1 MQLSPMQ
8 LHGGRL
14 QRRQRLKFNR
24 VKLGVRLLALMTLL
38 GLGWGGL
45 RLYLRWSRVPQAVLV
60 LGGSPDREVFA
71 ARFARTHPDLPVWV
85 SGGSNPE
92 YAEWVF
98 AEAGIPRQRFYLNYD
113 AVDTVTNFTTLVDEL
128 RSRDIRSIYLITSD
142 YHMRRASAIGEI
154 VLGSRDISFRPVAI
168 PSGLAPEPIDKSIR
182 DGVRAL
188 VWLATG
194 YTGSTLRDRLNPPRS
209 SYLES
214 QPQLSSLET
223 WPEF

>member
-1 MQLSPMQ
+1 MQLGCRYSQP
-8 LHGGRL
+8 
-14 QRRQRLKFNR
+14 RQRVRSSRL
-24 VKLGVRLLALMTLL
+24 KLGLRLLTLLTLL
-38 GLGWGGL
+38 GLGWGGF
-45 RLYLRWSRVPQAVLV
+45 RLYLRWTRVPQAVLV

-71 ARFARTHPDLPVWV
+71 ADFARTHPELTVWV

-113 AVDTVTNFTTLVDEL
+113 AVDTVTNFTTLVDKL
-128 RSRDIRSIYLITSD
+128 RSQEIRSIYLITSD

-168 PSGLAPEPIDKSIR
+168 PSELAPEPIDKSIR

-194 YTGSTLRDRLNPPRS
+194 YTGSTLRDRFSPRLSLSPQPIYSETQPSLGTLNS
-209 SYLES
+209 WSE
-214 QPQLSSLET
+214 
-223 WPEF
+223 

>member
-1 MQLSPMQ
+1 MQ
-8 LHGGRL
+8 LHCGRL
-14 QRRQRLKFNR
+14 RRRQRIKFNR
-24 VKLGVRLLALMTLL
+24 VKIGVRLLALMTLL
-38 GLGWGGL
+38 GLGWGGF

-71 ARFARTHPDLPVWV
+71 ANFARTHPELPVWV

-154 VLGSRDISFRPVAI
+154 VLGSRDISFRPVSI
-168 PSGLAPEPIDKSIR
+168 PSGLAPEPLDKSIR

-194 YTGSTLRDRLNPPRS
+194 YTGSTLRDRLNPS
-209 SYLES
+209 HSVYLEPN
-214 QPQLSSLET
+214 QRRYPLET

>member
-1 MQLSPMQ
+1 MQ
-8 LHGGRL
+8 LHCGRL
-14 QRRQRLKFNR
+14 QRRQRMTFNR
-24 VKLGVRLLALMTLL
+24 VKIGVRLLALITMV
-38 GLGWGGL
+38 GLGWGGF

-71 ARFARTHPDLPVWV
+71 AKFARAHPNLPVWV

-98 AEAGIPRQRFYLNYD
+98 AEAGIPRQRFHLNYD

-128 RSRDIRSIYLITSD
+128 RSHDIRSIYLITSD

-194 YTGSTLRDRLNPPRS
+194 YTGSTLRDRLSPPRS
-209 SYLES
+209 SYVES
-214 QPQLSSLET
+214 QQQLSSWES

>member
-1 MQLSPMQ
+1 MQLGCRYPQ
-8 LHGGRL
+8 PRP
-14 QRRQRLKFNR
+14 R
-24 VKLGVRLLALMTLL
+24 VRFSRFKLGLRLFTLLTLL
-38 GLGWGGL
+38 GLGWGGF
-45 RLYLRWSRVPQAVLV
+45 RLYLRWTRVPQAVLV

-71 ARFARTHPDLPVWV
+71 ADFARTHPELTVWV

-113 AVDTVTNFTTLVDEL
+113 AVDTVTNFTTLVDKL
-128 RSRDIRSIYLITSD
+128 RSQEIRSIYLITSD

-194 YTGSTLRDRLNPPRS
+194 YTGSTLRDRFHSHFSLSPQPIYSETQPSLGTLNS
-209 SYLES
+209 WSE
-214 QPQLSSLET
+214 
-223 WPEF
+223 